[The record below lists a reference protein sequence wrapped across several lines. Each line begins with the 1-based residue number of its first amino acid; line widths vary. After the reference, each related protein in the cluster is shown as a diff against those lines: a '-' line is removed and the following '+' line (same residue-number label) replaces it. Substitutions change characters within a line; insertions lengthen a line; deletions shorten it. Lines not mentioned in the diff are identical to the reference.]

1 MITQVSLF
9 DAVTITEVPSIS
21 AKGLQL
27 KNNYVC
33 DADECEA
40 LCKEV
45 ELLRQF
51 QIDAMGTIS
60 AFVEFKSKL
69 TKSFETIPVIFT
81 DNDGAPSVGEV
92 ETAQYNTALEVS
104 KQGMK
109 GEVTVFTFEGNSI
122 SCSVADTAEV
132 TNPVLYDLYLFLKN
146 QCAGGKGQ
154 FAQLSS
160 QTVYAFHTLHSC
172 SIIFSQF
179 KPHHKLDQ
187 F

>member
-1 MITQVSLF
+1 MF

-33 DADECEA
+33 DADECKA

-45 ELLRQF
+45 ESLKQF
-51 QIDAMGTIS
+51 QIDAMRTIS

-92 ETAQYNTALEVS
+92 ETAEYNTALEVS
-104 KQGMK
+104 IK
-109 GEVTVFTFEGNSI
+109 GIKGKVTVFT
-122 SCSVADTAEV
+122 
-132 TNPVLYDLYLFLKN
+132 LK
-146 QCAGGKGQ
+146 G
-154 FAQLSS
+154 
-160 QTVYAFHTLHSC
+160 TRFHVFWPT
-172 SIIFSQF
+172 QQ
-179 KPHHKLDQ
+179 K
-187 F
+187 